1 METYYSSF
9 PEGYMGIY
17 DFTIYDMID
26 RNAKCFHKR
35 NAWIEVDDGRTLTF
49 QQVKDNV
56 DCLATGLQQFG
67 VKRGDRIGVLGKN
80 SLEYFLLYGAAAALG
95 AIMLPVNWRLSPEEV
110 CFNLNDCAPKV
121 VFVDKDFQSIIQRLK
136 DRLTSVEKYF
146 ALGRDNDELSDFDS
160 LMGNQGNFEQ
170 PDVSSDDGFV
180 IIHTAAVNG
189 SPRGA
194 LLSHNN
200 VLLAGM
206 NLSYFLKLT
215 PQDVGLSVLPL
226 FHIAGLFSTM
236 LVFQTGALNVNISKF
251 DASKVTKLIEERK
264 VSVMY
269 EFSPMLSQIL
279 DNQEKTGA
287 EITSLKTVIG
297 LDTKETIEKYQIVTG
312 GYFCCGYGQTETSSL
327 CSCCLY
333 NERPG
338 SAGRMLPLVKTMI
351 VNTSDRPVP
360 VGQTG
365 EMVIRGPLVFKG
377 YWNCPDDNAQTFRN
391 GWLHTGDLGRFD
403 EDGFLWYESRKA
415 DKELIKPG
423 GENVYPAEVE
433 KVILEHPDVERVV
446 VFGVPDPKWKEGI
459 KAVCQL
465 KAGRVLEPQVII
477 DFVGERIARFKK
489 PQYVEFVSDF
499 PLSEDESPDR
509 DKIKKIYGGPQ
520 YNINGRE

>member
-1 METYYSSF
+1 METCNGSF
-9 PEGYMGIY
+9 PEGYMGLY

-26 RNAKCFHKR
+26 RNARCFQKKI
-35 NAWIEVDDGRTLTF
+35 AWFEVDDGRTLTF
-49 QQVKDNV
+49 QQVKNKV
-56 DCLATGLQQFG
+56 DCLATGLQQLG
-67 VKRGDRIGVLGKN
+67 VQRGNRIGVLGKN

-121 VFVDKDFQSIIQRLK
+121 VFVDKDFQSMIHGLK

-146 ALGRDNDELSDFDS
+146 ALGQGNTEFSGFDS
-160 LMGNQGNFEQ
+160 LMGNQGNFER
-170 PDVSSDDGFV
+170 PDVSSEDGFV
-180 IIHTAAVNG
+180 IIHTAAVTG

-200 VLLAGM
+200 VLLAGI

-226 FHIAGLFSTM
+226 FHIASLFSTM
-236 LVFQTGALNVNISKF
+236 LIFQAGGLNVNMSKF
-251 DASKVTKLIEERK
+251 DASKATELIEEKK

-269 EFSPMLSQIL
+269 EFAPMLSQIL
-279 DNQEKTGA
+279 DHQEKTGA
-287 EITSLKTVIG
+287 DIASLKTVIG
-297 LDTKETIEKYQIVTG
+297 LDITETIEKYQNVTG
-312 GYFCCGYGQTETSSL
+312 GYFCCGYGQTETSAV
-327 CSCCLY
+327 CSFSFY
-333 NERPG
+333 HERPG
-338 SAGRMLPLVKTMI
+338 SAGRMLPLVQAMI

-377 YWNCPDDNAQTFRN
+377 YWNRPDDNAQTFRN
-391 GWLHTGDLGRFD
+391 GGHHTGDLGRFD
-403 EDGFLWYESRKA
+403 EEGFLWYEGRKA

-465 KAGRVLEPQVII
+465 KADHVLEPQALI
-477 DFVGERIARFKK
+477 DFVGDRIARFKK
-489 PQYVEFVSDF
+489 PQYVEFVRDF
-499 PLSEDESPDR
+499 PLAEDKSPDR
-509 DKIKKIYGGPQ
+509 DKIKKIYGVLPVEQEG
-520 YNINGRE
+520 